1 MSGDDNNNDCN
12 GRYDSHDDGGGGGG
26 GRSKIAVVAI
36 VPRMMV
42 EAMTVVMAMMVVEAV
57 AFVVALVNSSW
68 ALVASAV
75 RKMLYLGDEQLAQ
88 TWISNITEIPEET
101 LRQALQVM
109 GKLHKS
115 SNLLQI

>member
-1 MSGDDNNNDCN
+1 MYWSQMRLDV
-12 GRYDSHDDGGGGGG
+12 S
-26 GRSKIAVVAI
+26 
-36 VPRMMV
+36 
-42 EAMTVVMAMMVVEAV
+42 
-57 AFVVALVNSSW
+57 NSSSELLLG
-68 ALVASAV
+68 LVASAV